1 MAGRVI
7 VYGGAG
13 ALGSKVV
20 EHFAARNWWT
30 CSIDLL
36 KNDTASCNIVVND
49 STDFILQ
56 GEEVVRKV
64 TDAIANEKVDA
75 ILCLAGGWTGGSAKK
90 KELFFKDFFLSCQQM
105 WKQSVWTSVIS
116 CRLGSLFLKTKGL
129 LVFTGA
135 AAALQPTPT
144 MMAYG
149 MAKVAVQQL
158 ARSAGC
164 PAGGLP
170 EESTCLAILPVTL
183 DTPANRKA
191 MPKADTSSWTQLSYI
206 VDMISGWI
214 SDYGSR
220 PKSGSLIKLTT
231 VNGNT
236 KLVKL
241 DTLRCFIIRRC
252 SIFVQESGTA
262 AVPTESA
269 LDIPDRIPRSHTDL
283 LESLASTVKD
293 DPTAGHYAYMDDP
306 YLIPSSNAAKRS
318 YLLGKYSGKN
328 AARYFAREF
337 PTLFMLDY
345 DEPRLNAFRPQ
356 KLPVEENGSTEE
368 DLIDRMRKI
377 HVQAAIAV
385 YENAV
390 KKGVQIS
397 QETLLAFLEFLCYYN
412 ATQPNL
418 EISAERR
425 WFERGFH
432 ENCSKNW
439 KERGLAEKIFQTI
452 QPETRRAYAAII
464 NGLLKY
470 NSYLKAEEMFR
481 KMKEASLKP
490 DIDLYNAMLDSVWQ
504 LRADNKE
511 RWQYCLQLLNE
522 MRDDDIQP
530 DVQTFNT
537 LLWTLKAMRFWKF
550 SPKYAMEV
558 YQEMLHLDLE
568 PTLTTY
574 LCLVEIFM
582 KSPDFE
588 SLVEQIVSRLRGKSL
603 KTENQRDELFFP
615 KIMQRC
621 CENGQ
626 SVEIA
631 DCIHEI
637 LTFKNNPACIGSFQA
652 ETVYYENYL
661 TLVARH
667 GSSFEEFFKYYDRFV
682 PRNYSPNARM
692 FRELLHLVDSTGSY
706 EHLTRIWSEMLLHGQ
721 VVRYND
727 LLLELLTLVTSDF
740 ALSSGF
746 ERCKDDLA
754 KLSWNTYTSILN
766 GRGQV
771 DANIIALLSLV
782 SAQTAGEQEEAWA
795 VIIRSLFDALE
806 HTVAQAVSEEVGLS
820 RERVQGK
827 PSVDVLEK
835 LLSLLNSTDHPEL
848 YKKLQNMVKS
858 ERKQQINDENFDSD

>member
-36 KNDTASCNIVVND
+36 KNDKASCNIVVND

-56 GEEVVRKV
+56 GEEVVSKV
-64 TDAIANEKVDA
+64 TDATANEKVDA

-90 KELFFKDFFLSCQQM
+90 KDFFLSCQQM

-116 CRLGSLFLKTKGL
+116 CRLGSLFLKTEGL

-149 MAKVAVQQL
+149 MAKAAVQQL

-170 EESTCLAILPVTL
+170 EKSTCLAILPVTL

-206 VDMISGWI
+206 VDMISVWI
-214 SDYGSR
+214 SDYDSR

-236 KLVKL
+236 KSVTL

-252 SIFVQESGTA
+252 STFVQKSGTA
-262 AVPTESA
+262 AVSSENG
-269 LDIPDRIPRSHTDL
+269 LVIPDRIPRSHTDL
-283 LESLASTVKD
+283 LKSLASTVKD
-293 DPTAGHYAYMDDP
+293 DPTAGHYAFMDDP
-306 YLIPSSNAAKRS
+306 YLIPSSNAAKKS

-356 KLPVEENGSTEE
+356 KLPVEENGFTEE

-377 HVQAAIAV
+377 HVQAAIVV

-390 KKGVQIS
+390 KKRVQIS

-425 WFERGFH
+425 WFESDFH
-432 ENCSKNW
+432 EISSKNW
-439 KERGLAEKIFQTI
+439 KDRGLAEKIFQAI
-452 QPETRRAYAAII
+452 QPETARAYAAII
-464 NGLLKY
+464 TGLLKY
-470 NSYLKAEEMFR
+470 NSHSKAEEMFR

-490 DIDLYNAMLDSVWQ
+490 DIDLYNAMLDAAWQ
-504 LRADNKE
+504 LRTDNKE

-537 LLWTLKAMRFWKF
+537 LLWTLKSMRFWKF
-550 SPKYAMEV
+550 SPKHAMEV

-568 PTLTTY
+568 PTLATY
-574 LCLVEIFM
+574 LCLVEIFFN
-582 KSPDFE
+582 SRDFE
-588 SLVEQIVSRLRGKSL
+588 HLTEQIISRLRGKSL
-603 KTENQRDELFFP
+603 KAENKQDELFFP

-621 CENGQ
+621 CENAQ

-637 LTFKNNPACIGSFQA
+637 LTFENNAACIVSFQA

-706 EHLTRIWSEMLLHGQ
+706 EHLTRIWSEMLLHGY
-721 VVRYND
+721 VTARNDD

-740 ALSSGF
+740 AASSAF
-746 ERCKDDLA
+746 ERCKADLA
-754 KLSWNTYTSILN
+754 KLSWNTYNSILN
-766 GRGQV
+766 SREKV
-771 DANIIALLSLV
+771 DANVMALLSLV
-782 SAQTAGEQEEAWA
+782 SAQTAGNEEEAWK
-795 VIIRSLFDALE
+795 VIIRSLFFALE
-806 HTVAQAVSEEVGLS
+806 HTVVQVVGEEVGLAK
-820 RERVQGK
+820 ERVQGK

-835 LLSLLNSTDHPEL
+835 LLSLLNSTDNPVL
-848 YKKLQNMVKS
+848 YKKLQNMVES

>member
-36 KNDTASCNIVVND
+36 KNDKASCNIVVND

-56 GEEVVRKV
+56 GEEVVSKV
-64 TDAIANEKVDA
+64 TDATANEKVDA

-90 KELFFKDFFLSCQQM
+90 KDFFLSCQQM

-116 CRLGSLFLKTKGL
+116 CRLGSLFLKTEGL

-149 MAKVAVQQL
+149 MAKAAVQQL

-170 EESTCLAILPVTL
+170 EKSTCLAILPVTL

-206 VDMISGWI
+206 ADMISVWI

-220 PKSGSLIKLTT
+220 PKKMILR
-231 VNGNT
+231 
-236 KLVKL
+236 L

-252 SIFVQESGTA
+252 SIFVQESETA
-262 AVPTESA
+262 AVSSENA
-269 LDIPDRIPRSHTDL
+269 LVIPDRIPRSHTDL

-293 DPTAGHYAYMDDP
+293 DPTAGHYAFMDDP
-306 YLIPSSNAAKRS
+306 YLIPSSTAAKRS

-356 KLPVEENGSTEE
+356 KLPVEEKGSTEE

-377 HVQAAIAV
+377 HVQAAIVV

-425 WFERGFH
+425 WFGGNFH
-432 ENCSKNW
+432 EISSKNW
-439 KERGLAEKIFQTI
+439 KERGLAEKIFQAI
-452 QPETRRAYAAII
+452 QPETPRAYAAII
-464 NGLLKY
+464 SGLLKY
-470 NSYLKAEEMFR
+470 NSYSKAEEMFR

-490 DIDLYNAMLDSVWQ
+490 DIDLYNAMLHGVWQ
-504 LRADNKE
+504 LRTDNRE

-537 LLWTLKAMRFWKF
+537 LLGILKSMRFWKF
-550 SPKYAMEV
+550 SPKHTMEV

-574 LCLVEIFM
+574 LCLVEIFF

-588 SLVEQIVSRLRGKSL
+588 SLVEQIINRLRGKSL
-603 KTENQRDELFFP
+603 KAENKHDELFFP

-621 CENGQ
+621 CENAQ
-626 SVEIA
+626 SVETA

-637 LTFKNNPACIGSFQA
+637 LTFENNTACIASFQA

-721 VVRYND
+721 IAVRHDD

-740 ALSSGF
+740 AVSSAF

-754 KLSWNTYTSILN
+754 RLSWNTYNSILN

-771 DANIIALLSLV
+771 DANVIALLSLV
-782 SAQTAGEQEEAWA
+782 SAQTAGEQEEAWT
-795 VIIRSLFDALE
+795 VIIRSLFFALE
-806 HTVAQAVSEEVGLS
+806 HTVTQVVSEEVGLS
-820 RERVQGK
+820 RERIQGK

-835 LLSLLNSTDHPEL
+835 LLSLLNSTHHPDL
-848 YKKLQNMVKS
+848 YKKLQNMVES